1 MGTRTSGSEGGGE
14 QTTARKRGTA
24 ARLRPHFSILQRK
37 ALTPNDFGAL
47 DELAKRVM
55 AFQDYYQQIARPFD
69 WRFTRADLSALL
81 ARLGDHEPFTRL
93 AA

>member
-1 MGTRTSGSEGGGE
+1 MT
-14 QTTARKRGTA
+14 
-24 ARLRPHFSILQRK
+24 SILQRK
-37 ALTPNDFGAL
+37 ALTPNDFGAISSWPSGSWP
-47 DELAKRVM
+47 
-55 AFQDYYQQIARPFD
+55 FQDYYQHIARPFA

>member
-1 MGTRTSGSEGGGE
+1 MAALGSLSAGIRASDYRNGALAREGR
-14 QTTARKRGTA
+14 A
-24 ARLRPHFSILQRK
+24 
-37 ALTPNDFGAL
+37 PNDFGAL